1 MPEIIKHDENF
12 CGGSNLEA
20 DSSSGITYCVSCG
33 NVIEENVIVSEIT
46 FGEASS
52 GAAIVQG
59 SFVGVDQSHARTN
72 GPYRKQSS
80 LESREQT
87 IANGRR
93 RINALAIALNLSERH
108 AETAVRYFTL
118 AVTHNFIQG
127 RRSQYVIAS
136 CLYIVCRLERTSHML
151 IDFSDILQINVFT
164 LGSTFLKLVHILH
177 ITLPFADPSLYIT
190 RFAALLE
197 FGAETHKVATDAI
210 RLVQRMNRDWMQT
223 GRRPAGICG
232 ACLLIAARMNNFRRS
247 VEEIV
252 HIVKV
257 GDLTVRKRLE
267 EFKATASGDLTVQ
280 DFRTI
285 WLEQTHDPPSY
296 LQGRRKERRR
306 RDIGTIEILN
316 DDKEYDT
323 DVFDSIVENQYYITP
338 KMWTETFLCEVLRW
352 LQFSDDYTYQ
362 LPGFRK
368 LNPITSIEF
377 EEKFLNACFQLFL
390 EGWKLGSGPEIQIP
404 DIINNNLTNGIL
416 KYLNMTGRYAVAVTL
431 FEKLRL
437 KNSEII
443 PFLAKL
449 YFLMDE
455 EFIAVNL
462 LNEILTLDPINY
474 SSLVIQTEYLIRKNC
489 YDLALQ
495 CAKKAISCA
504 PSEFITWEILTQPQ
518 R

>member
-1 MPEIIKHDENF
+1 MSTCSS
-12 CGGSNLEA
+12 CGSSNLEA

-59 SFVGVDQSHARTN
+59 SFIGADQSHARTN

-93 RINALAIALNLSERH
+93 RINALAAALHLSERH
-108 AETAVRYFTL
+108 SETAVRYFTL

-164 LGSTFLKLVHILH
+164 LGSTFLKLVQILH

-190 RFAALLE
+190 RFASLLE

-267 EFKATASGDLTVQ
+267 EFKTTASGDLTVQ

-296 LQGRRKERRR
+296 LQGKKKERKQ
-306 RDIGTIEILN
+306 RDIETVELLDGN
-316 DDKEYDT
+316 KEYGANVSNVVARNYYYSKKKRLPLKLVET
-323 DVFDSIVENQYYITP
+323 DDFSTELDDNFLKGEMESVLQDKNVQ
-338 KMWTETFLCEVLRW
+338 KMSMTIQEVKKSEKCCETLSDMDDDEIDQIILSESEVLAKTQVWMELNREYLAAQEAKRLKLESDLKAGINRQTKKRKKHKPKDSSSVNLPSTPVESAKKM
-352 LQFSDDYTYQ
+352 LQQRTFSKKINYEA
-362 LPGFRK
+362 
-368 LNPITSIEF
+368 LNYLF
-377 EEKFLNACFQLFL
+377 EE
-390 EGWKLGSGPEIQIP
+390 
-404 DIINNNLTNGIL
+404 
-416 KYLNMTGRYAVAVTL
+416 
-431 FEKLRL
+431 
-437 KNSEII
+437 
-443 PFLAKL
+443 
-449 YFLMDE
+449 
-455 EFIAVNL
+455 
-462 LNEILTLDPINY
+462 
-474 SSLVIQTEYLIRKNC
+474 
-489 YDLALQ
+489 
-495 CAKKAISCA
+495 
-504 PSEFITWEILTQPQ
+504 
-518 R
+518 

>member
-1 MPEIIKHDENF
+1 MSTCLS
-12 CGGSNLEA
+12 CGSSNLEA

-59 SFVGVDQSHARTN
+59 SFVGADQSHARTN
-72 GPYRKQSS
+72 GPYRRQSS

-93 RINALAIALNLSERH
+93 RINALAAALHLSERH
-108 AETAVRYFTL
+108 SETAVRYFTL

-151 IDFSDILQINVFT
+151 IDFSDILQVNLILKNIYLIVNKINVFT
-164 LGSTFLKLVHILH
+164 LGSTFLKLVQVLH

-223 GRRPAGICG
+223 GRRPAG
-232 ACLLIAARMNNFRRS
+232 LLIAARMNNFRRS
-247 VEEIV
+247 VEEVV
-252 HIVKV
+252 HVVKV

-267 EFKATASGDLTVQ
+267 EFKTTASGDLTVQ

-296 LQGRRKERRR
+296 LQGKKKERRQ
-306 RDIGTIEILN
+306 RDIEAMEFLNSKEHEIDILDASTTNYYHNKEKMLPLKLIETGDFVTELN
-316 DDKEYDT
+316 DNFLKGEMESVLKDRDIQRMSMAIQETKKTGKYCETLSDI
-323 DVFDSIVENQYYITP
+323 DDDEINQIILSEP
-338 KMWTETFLCEVLRW
+338 EVLAKTRVW
-352 LQFSDDYTYQ
+352 ME
-362 LPGFRK
+362 
-368 LNPITSIEF
+368 LNRE
-377 EEKFLNACFQLFL
+377 
-390 EGWKLGSGPEIQIP
+390 
-404 DIINNNLTNGIL
+404 
-416 KYLNMTGRYAVAVTL
+416 YLAAQEV
-431 FEKLRL
+431 KRL
-437 KNSEII
+437 KLESD
-443 PFLAKL
+443 LKAG
-449 YFLMDE
+449 
-455 EFIAVNL
+455 
-462 LNEILTLDPINY
+462 INR
-474 SSLVIQTEYLIRKNC
+474 QTKR
-489 YDLALQ
+489 
-495 CAKKAISCA
+495 
-504 PSEFITWEILTQPQ
+504 
-518 R
+518 

>member
-1 MPEIIKHDENF
+1 MSTCSS
-12 CGGSNLEA
+12 CGSSNLET
-20 DSSSGITYCVSCG
+20 DSSSGITYCTSCG

-46 FGEASS
+46 FSEASS
-52 GAAIVQG
+52 GAMVVQG
-59 SFVGVDQSHARTN
+59 SFVGADQSHTRTM
-72 GPYRKQSS
+72 GPYRKQNS

-93 RINALAIALNLSERH
+93 RVNALAAALHLSERH

-151 IDFSDILQINVFT
+151 IDFSDILQISVFT
-164 LGSTFLKLVHILH
+164 LGSTFLKLVQILH

-190 RFAALLE
+190 RFASLLE

-257 GDLTVRKRLE
+257 GDLTVRRRLE
-267 EFKATASGDLTVQ
+267 EFKTTASGDLTVQ

-296 LQGRRKERRR
+296 LQGRKKERKQ
-306 RDIGTIEILN
+306 RDIEATKYLSNKEHESNILDTDIKNQYHNKKRLSLKLSESDNFIEELDDNFLKGEMESVLHDKNVQEISVAIQESKKSSDKSYETLSDIDDDEINQIILN
-316 DDKEYDT
+316 E
-323 DVFDSIVENQYYITP
+323 Q
-338 KMWTETFLCEVLRW
+338 EVLAKTQVWMELNREYLAAQEARRLKLESDLKAGINRQIKKRKKNKPKDSNSSNLPSTPVESAKKM
-352 LQFSDDYTYQ
+352 LQQRTFSKKINYEA
-362 LPGFRK
+362 
-368 LNPITSIEF
+368 LNYLF
-377 EEKFLNACFQLFL
+377 EE
-390 EGWKLGSGPEIQIP
+390 
-404 DIINNNLTNGIL
+404 
-416 KYLNMTGRYAVAVTL
+416 
-431 FEKLRL
+431 
-437 KNSEII
+437 
-443 PFLAKL
+443 
-449 YFLMDE
+449 
-455 EFIAVNL
+455 
-462 LNEILTLDPINY
+462 
-474 SSLVIQTEYLIRKNC
+474 
-489 YDLALQ
+489 
-495 CAKKAISCA
+495 
-504 PSEFITWEILTQPQ
+504 
-518 R
+518 

>member
-1 MPEIIKHDENF
+1 MSTCSG

-20 DSSSGITYCVSCG
+20 DSSSGITYCISCG
-33 NVIEENVIVSEIT
+33 NVIDENVIVSEIT

-59 SFVGVDQSHARTN
+59 SFVGADQTHARAI
-72 GPYRKQSS
+72 GPYRKQNS

-87 IANGRR
+87 ITNGRR
-93 RINALAIALNLSERH
+93 RINALAAALHLSERH

-164 LGSTFLKLVHILH
+164 LGSTFLKLVQILH

-267 EFKATASGDLTVQ
+267 EFKTTASGDLTVQ

-296 LQGRRKERRR
+296 LQGRKKERRKK
-306 RDIGTIEILN
+306 DIETIELLN
-316 DDKEYDT
+316 SHKEYET
-323 DVFDSIVENQYYITP
+323 EALNTVTGNQYSSKKILLP
-338 KMWTETFLCEVLRW
+338 LKLVDSDDLVAELDDNFLKGEMESVLQDRNVQKMSIAIQESKKSSDKCYETLSDMDDDEINQIILSEPEVLAKTQVWMELNREYLAAQEARRLKLESDLKAGIGRQTKKRKKRKPRDSNSINLPSTPVESAKKM
-352 LQFSDDYTYQ
+352 LQQRTFSKKINYDA
-362 LPGFRK
+362 
-368 LNPITSIEF
+368 LNYLF
-377 EEKFLNACFQLFL
+377 EE
-390 EGWKLGSGPEIQIP
+390 
-404 DIINNNLTNGIL
+404 
-416 KYLNMTGRYAVAVTL
+416 
-431 FEKLRL
+431 
-437 KNSEII
+437 
-443 PFLAKL
+443 
-449 YFLMDE
+449 
-455 EFIAVNL
+455 
-462 LNEILTLDPINY
+462 
-474 SSLVIQTEYLIRKNC
+474 
-489 YDLALQ
+489 
-495 CAKKAISCA
+495 
-504 PSEFITWEILTQPQ
+504 
-518 R
+518 

>member
-1 MPEIIKHDENF
+1 QIKDNLLMSTCSS

-46 FGEASS
+46 FGEAFS

-93 RINALAIALNLSERH
+93 RINALAVALHLSERH

-164 LGSTFLKLVHILH
+164 LGSTFLKLVQILH

-296 LQGRRKERRR
+296 LQGRKKERRR
-306 RDIGTIEILN
+306 RNIGTMDILN

-323 DVFDSIVENQYYITP
+323 DVLNTVIENQCCKKKGLSLKLVETDDFVARLDDNFLENEMDSVLHYRNIQKMSVTIQEPKKVSEKYY
-338 KMWTETFLCEVLRW
+338 ETLSDMDDDEINQNILSESEVLAKTQVWMELNREYLAAQEAKRLKLESDLKAGINRQTKKRKKHKPKDSNSMNLPSTPVESAKKM
-352 LQFSDDYTYQ
+352 LQQRAFSKKINYEA
-362 LPGFRK
+362 
-368 LNPITSIEF
+368 LNYLF
-377 EEKFLNACFQLFL
+377 EE
-390 EGWKLGSGPEIQIP
+390 
-404 DIINNNLTNGIL
+404 
-416 KYLNMTGRYAVAVTL
+416 
-431 FEKLRL
+431 
-437 KNSEII
+437 
-443 PFLAKL
+443 
-449 YFLMDE
+449 
-455 EFIAVNL
+455 
-462 LNEILTLDPINY
+462 
-474 SSLVIQTEYLIRKNC
+474 
-489 YDLALQ
+489 
-495 CAKKAISCA
+495 
-504 PSEFITWEILTQPQ
+504 
-518 R
+518 

>member
-1 MPEIIKHDENF
+1 MSTCSG
-12 CGGSNLEA
+12 CGGSNLEV
-20 DSSSGITYCVSCG
+20 DSSSGITYCISCG

-59 SFVGVDQSHARTN
+59 SFVGPDQTHARTI
-72 GPYRKQSS
+72 GPYRKQNS

-87 IANGRR
+87 ITNGNFFSIFKYVDFLGRR
-93 RINALAIALNLSERH
+93 RINALAAALHLSERH

-164 LGSTFLKLVHILH
+164 LGSTFLKLVQILH

-247 VEEIV
+247 LEEIV

-267 EFKATASGDLTVQ
+267 EFKTTASGDLTVQ

-296 LQGRRKERRR
+296 LQGKKKERRKK
-306 RDIGTIEILN
+306 DIETIELLN
-316 DDKEYDT
+316 SHKECET
-323 DVFDSIVENQYYITP
+323 KVLNTVTENQCCSK
-338 KMWTETFLCEVLRW
+338 KMVLPLKLSNSDDLVAELDDNFLKGEMESVLQDRNVQKMSIAIQQSKKSSDKCYETLSDMDDDEINQIILSEPEVLAKTQVWMELNREYLAAQEARRLKLEADLKAGIGRQTKNRKKHKPRDSNSINLPSTPVESAKKM
-352 LQFSDDYTYQ
+352 LQQRTFSKKINYDA
-362 LPGFRK
+362 
-368 LNPITSIEF
+368 LNYLF
-377 EEKFLNACFQLFL
+377 EE
-390 EGWKLGSGPEIQIP
+390 
-404 DIINNNLTNGIL
+404 
-416 KYLNMTGRYAVAVTL
+416 
-431 FEKLRL
+431 
-437 KNSEII
+437 
-443 PFLAKL
+443 
-449 YFLMDE
+449 
-455 EFIAVNL
+455 
-462 LNEILTLDPINY
+462 
-474 SSLVIQTEYLIRKNC
+474 
-489 YDLALQ
+489 
-495 CAKKAISCA
+495 
-504 PSEFITWEILTQPQ
+504 
-518 R
+518 